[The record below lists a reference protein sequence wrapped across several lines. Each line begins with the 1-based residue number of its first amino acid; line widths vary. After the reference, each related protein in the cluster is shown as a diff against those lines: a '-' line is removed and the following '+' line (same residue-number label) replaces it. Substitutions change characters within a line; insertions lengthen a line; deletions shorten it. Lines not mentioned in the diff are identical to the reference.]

1 MAPRGQS
8 ARQASGARVGT
19 WVGSGARLR
28 LRDSSPWGLL
38 SLLFLAVFPVLAV
51 SALIPQQV
59 GVHRLKRS
67 VLVPLEGLCP
77 PGFHMSGSGRN
88 CTQCQSG
95 VEYTSHSNALS
106 SCLRCTVCNSDE
118 DEISPCIRTRDTQ
131 CQCKPGTFHGKDD
144 LEFCQKCKTWC
155 PDGMV
160 EASPCTA
167 WGDLVC
173 VHQSTGV
180 LSIVIGPLVAVFLLV
195 CVVGILWKIGAIPD
209 CGKLYK
215 CMARVMMRSWHVPRE
230 PEADENVYNQMLS
243 PSLSILNLEQET
255 QGQEQAELRGAAA
268 PEPVLEQ
275 VKAQESHTR
284 RRELVPADGTDP
296 IETLK
301 EFFNC
306 HSDLIPFNSWTRV
319 MRLLGLTDHEIDV
332 ARDSAR
338 SAEDECYQMGAKW
351 LSKKG
356 RDASVNSLLDA
367 LETLGERN
375 AKERIED
382 HFVSSGKY
390 TYKEYMADNLG
401 CLHGNEM
408 IASEIKASLVD
419 FAA

>member
-173 VHQSTGV
+173 VHQSTGTVPRALGNVSGEQVDSGPGSPASPSPPSGV

-195 CVVGILWKIGAIPD
+195 CVVGILWKIGAIPG
-209 CGKLYK
+209 CGGRSSY
-215 CMARVMMRSWHVPRE
+215 MMRVMMRSWRFPRG
-230 PEADENVYNQMLS
+230 PESKENVHNQMLS
-243 PSLSILNLEQET
+243 SSLSILDSAQET
-255 QGQEQAELRGAAA
+255 QGQDQAELPGAAA
-268 PEPVLEQ
+268 PKPVEAEPILGQ
-275 VKAQESHTR
+275 VKAQGSHMR
-284 RRELVPADGTDP
+284 RKELFPVNGADP

-301 EFFNC
+301 CFFNC
-306 HSDLIPFNSWTRV
+306 HSDLIPFISWTWV
-319 MRLLGLTDHEIDV
+319 LRLLDPTD
-332 ARDSAR
+332 
-338 SAEDECYQMGAKW
+338 
-351 LSKKG
+351 
-356 RDASVNSLLDA
+356 
-367 LETLGERN
+367 
-375 AKERIED
+375 
-382 HFVSSGKY
+382 
-390 TYKEYMADNLG
+390 
-401 CLHGNEM
+401 
-408 IASEIKASLVD
+408 SEIKWPRFVPGVLRMNSTVCWSSGSAKTGGMPPSTACWMPWEREMQRKELRTTL
-419 FAA
+419 